1 MQGQIVNQLLPNT
14 MNGSLREIISE
25 IVSAL
30 NSIRYGSVEITVHNS
45 KVVQIEKKERV
56 RFDKEAHRENI

>member
-1 MQGQIVNQLLPNT
+1 

-25 IVSAL
+25 IVLAL